1 MDGKTFTLA
10 AGVIF
15 ALVALAHLSRIFM
28 DWPVVINGW
37 PVPIWLSWIGVV
49 VAGGLSYCGLR
60 LAMLPDKAT

>member
-1 MDGKTFTLA
+1 MDRKTFTLA

-15 ALVALAHLSRIFM
+15 ALVALAHLARIFM
-28 DWPVVINGW
+28 DWPVVIDGW
-37 PVPIWLSWIGVV
+37 TVPLWLSGIAFI